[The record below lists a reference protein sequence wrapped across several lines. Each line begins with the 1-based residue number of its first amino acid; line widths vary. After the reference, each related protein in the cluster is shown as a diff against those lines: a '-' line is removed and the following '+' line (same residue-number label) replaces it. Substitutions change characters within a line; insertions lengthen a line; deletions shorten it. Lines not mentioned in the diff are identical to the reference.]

1 MKDRIKI
8 VGNGLIGHRFRSMEY
23 KIASPITIFCSGVSN
38 SSELR
43 IDEYN
48 REEILLRS
56 QPKDFKIVYFSTC
69 SIFDPDSYKSFY
81 VNKKLEFE
89 NIVQNEFSDHL
100 IIRLP
105 QVVGKGGN
113 NNNLINFFY
122 HSILNRHIFKVQR
135 YAYRNLI
142 DIDDVYRFSED
153 IILKYSGAIN
163 LASPANT
170 LVLDIV
176 KYMER
181 LLGMSAIYQLEETGM
196 NYKIDINRASR
207 IINNYAVAFHDD
219 YSFKLLR
226 KYFEN

>member
-8 VGNGLIGHRFRSMEY
+8 VGNGLIGGRFKSMEWNH
-23 KIASPITIFCSGVSN
+23 SLPITIFCSGVSN

-48 REEILLRS
+48 REEFLLRS
-56 QPKDFKIVYFSTC
+56 QPKNIKIIYFSTC
-69 SIFDPDSYKSFY
+69 SIFDPDSHNSIY

-89 NIVQNEFSDHL
+89 KIVQDEFIDHL

-113 NNNLINFFY
+113 NNNLINFLY
-122 HSILNRHIFKVQR
+122 NSIQNHYSFKVQR
-135 YAYRNLI
+135 YAFRNLM
-142 DIDDVYRFSED
+142 DIDDVYKFSEK
-153 IILKYSGAIN
+153 ILLKVTGTIN
-163 LASPANT
+163 LASPSNI

-176 KYMER
+176 KYIET
-181 LLGMSAIYQLEETGM
+181 LLGITAIYQLEERGV
-196 NYKIDINRASR
+196 NYKIDIKRAAS
-207 IINNYAVAFHDD
+207 IIDD
-219 YSFKLLR
+219 YADTFHGDYYFRLLK